1 MAEGRAIAAG
11 WRVFRE
17 VESMARVR
25 EPRQFVYAVI
35 DGIGWLSRQADLR
48 RIHSLWAQRSTD
60 GMFSLAQLGESGDQL
75 AYAAAIHRLR

>member
-1 MAEGRAIAAG
+1 VAEGRAIAAD

-17 VESMARVR
+17 VESMARFR

-35 DGIGWLSRQADLR
+35 GGIGWLSRPADLR
-48 RIHSLWAQRSTD
+48 RIHSLRAQRSID
-60 GMFSLAQLGESGDQL
+60 RMFSLAQLGEFGDQL